1 MFLLIVWLVGLI
13 WLWTLLG
20 YFYVTKD
27 SEMLDSRGW
36 LIFWIFTGL
45 IPIMGLFM
53 AVLFTCIRFDR
64 IIGHARFNR
73 MRKAWGKICR
83 WFSSPVF
90 PDKDDWRD

>member
-1 MFLLIVWLVGLI
+1 MFLLIMWLVGLV
-13 WLWTLLG
+13 WMWSLLG

-36 LIFWIFTGL
+36 FIFWIFVGL
-45 IPIMGLFM
+45 MPIMGLLM

-64 IIGHARFNR
+64 IIGHARFKR
-73 MRKAWGKICR
+73 MGKICG

-90 PDKDDWRD
+90 PDKEDWRD

>member
-13 WLWTLLG
+13 WLWALLG

-27 SEMLDSRGW
+27 REMLDSRGW
-36 LIFWIFTGL
+36 FIVWIFTGL
-45 IPIMGLFM
+45 MPIMGLLT
-53 AVLFTCIRFDR
+53 AVLLTCIRFDR
-64 IIGHARFNR
+64 IIGHARFKR
-73 MRKAWGKICR
+73 IQKAWGKIWR